1 MKSVLYISA
10 GVIAL
15 AAIST
20 GCVSRGNDTGWEY
33 APDMA
38 YSKGYEPY
46 NQGDSNLIN
55 PYGMS
60 MREPVS
66 GTVAIGKNNHY
77 PYDNSGDGYEMAKDY
92 KMPENIEDKDN
103 RGQYLF
109 NIYCTPCHGSNGGN
123 DGEIFKRGLG
133 KPAWANFQDKYIKE
147 IPVGQI
153 YHTLTYGKGN
163 MGSHAYALNHDD
175 RWRVIK
181 YVKQLSGAGAETK
194 TTTDSAAVKNV
205 KR

>member
-46 NQGDSNLIN
+46 NQGDSNTVN

-60 MREPVS
+60 MREPVA
-66 GTVAIGKNNHY
+66 GTVAFGKEATHY
-77 PYDNSGDGYEMAKDY
+77 PYDNSADGYEAAKAFNYPSDF
-92 KMPENIEDKDN
+92 EDKN
-103 RGQYLF
+103 QRGKYLF
-109 NIYCTPCHGSNGGN
+109 EIYCTPCHGANGGN
-123 DGEIFKRGLG
+123 DGEVFKRGLG
-133 KPAWANFQDKYIKE
+133 KPAWPNFQDKYIKE

-153 YHTLTYGKGN
+153 YHTLTYGKNN
-163 MGSHAYALNHDD
+163 MGSHAYALKPMD
-175 RWRVIK
+175 RWRVIR
-181 YVKQLSGAGAETK
+181 YVKQLSGAGAEPAAAN
-194 TTTDSAAVKNV
+194 DSTAVKPNN
-205 KR
+205 